1 MTDNV
6 KRRLDELE
14 RLYGTRRT
22 PTYEEFA
29 AFWQTLQA
37 FDRAAFEGDALR
49 EENTV
54 LRGYLEKM
62 GVLNGNEKTLQQI
75 AKELDAGGANHDD

>member
-1 MTDNV
+1 MTEIE
-6 KRRLDELE
+6 RRLTALE
-14 RLYGTRRT
+14 QLFSTHRT

-29 AFWQTLQA
+29 AFWQTLPP
-37 FDRAAFEGDALR
+37 FDRACVEGDALR

-75 AKELDAGGANHDD
+75 AKELDAGGANDDD

>member
-1 MTDNV
+1 MTEIE
-6 KRRLDELE
+6 RRLADLE

-29 AFWQTLQA
+29 ARWETLES
-37 FDRAAFEGDALR
+37 FDRACVEADALR

-75 AKELDAGGANHDD
+75 AKELDARGANDDD